1 MWCSDACR
9 QRGYRERRKAGRQL
23 EPPHASPESTPASS
37 PHTIEECIV
46 AVLEAPHAV
55 GSVLDAVRRALRDGA
70 LDRSAY
76 AEVQVALVA
85 LGEEMNSDRR

>member
-1 MWCSDACR
+1 M
-9 QRGYRERRKAGRQL
+9 
-23 EPPHASPESTPASS
+23 
-37 PHTIEECIV
+37 